1 MAASVHQEI
10 AEQLADVASVML
22 IGAIDTG
29 KTTMARRV
37 VGAAIEVGRTV
48 GYVDA
53 DIGNSSIG
61 PPSCV
66 SLKVVRN
73 ESGYRPNSIGP
84 MPFISSAES
93 APSD

>member
-1 MAASVHQEI
+1 VAVSIHQEI
-10 AEQLADVASVML
+10 AQQLAEVASVML

-29 KTTMARRV
+29 KTTMARRI
-37 VGAAIEVGRTV
+37 VGTAVEAGRTV

-73 ESGYRPNSIGP
+73 EADLELLDRPG
-84 MPFISSAES
+84 
-93 APSD
+93 